1 MRLITRTLKKEIKN
15 LKRSNKSMEDRFDY
29 LRLDKNERLL
39 PIKKSDLQSF
49 VSSISG
55 DDITGY
61 PEINLTYKKLSKFL
75 KINTNELL
83 IAAGSDLAIKS
94 IFETFVSKKDSVVL
108 QSPSYAMT
116 EIYAKMIGAKVKY
129 FKTDKN
135 LNIKIKNIYSQID
148 KKTKLVVIEN
158 PSGFVGS
165 TFKRSEIKIL
175 AKYLLNKKILLL
187 IDEAYFYVEN
197 NKFNKRHL
205 IKKYPNI
212 IISQTFSKAHGLA
225 GIRFGYLISNSKIM
239 KFLKKVIPMH
249 EISSLSIKAAHWV
262 LDKPRM
268 VKEFQQ
274 SIKKSKKYLA
284 KELINLKMNYKMTP
298 GNFFLINAPNFG
310 KTKNL
315 SEKLKQKNILIRRPF
330 EQKEIKGWIRVCVG
344 SASDCKKFIRAIK
357 SILNEYYAN

>member
-175 AKYLLNKKILLL
+175 AKY
-187 IDEAYFYVEN
+187 
-197 NKFNKRHL
+197 
-205 IKKYPNI
+205 
-212 IISQTFSKAHGLA
+212 
-225 GIRFGYLISNSKIM
+225 
-239 KFLKKVIPMH
+239 
-249 EISSLSIKAAHWV
+249 
-262 LDKPRM
+262 
-268 VKEFQQ
+268 
-274 SIKKSKKYLA
+274 
-284 KELINLKMNYKMTP
+284 
-298 GNFFLINAPNFG
+298 
-310 KTKNL
+310 
-315 SEKLKQKNILIRRPF
+315 
-330 EQKEIKGWIRVCVG
+330 
-344 SASDCKKFIRAIK
+344 
-357 SILNEYYAN
+357 